1 MSPSFKLAI
10 LAAAVL
16 AHPALGAS
24 IIACPDSKCG
34 SGTTPIVKT
43 VVLGACTAVDGGAG
57 MHYKCTA
64 SSCDVYTDPLCAVS
78 VLSLAVN
85 TPKQF
90 GTTSVYYLY
99 QDLTGAIVGGI
110 IGGLAFIFLIAMWR
124 FHATKTGPFAD
135 GMSFVAWC
143 MCRKPHEVVVNK

>member
-1 MSPSFKLAI
+1 MSPSLKLAI
-10 LAAAVL
+10 LTAAVL
-16 AHPALGAS
+16 AHPALSAS

-34 SGTTPIVKT
+34 TGTAPVVKT
-43 VVLGACTAVDGGAG
+43 VVLGACTVMDSGSGR
-57 MHYKCTA
+57 YKCTA
-64 SSCDVYTDPLCAVS
+64 SSCDLYVDPLCAAS
-78 VLSLAVN
+78 IASLPIN
-85 TPKQF
+85 TPTQF
-90 GTTSVYYLY
+90 LGTDAYYLY

>member
-43 VVLGACTAVDGGAG
+43 VVLGACTATDAG
-57 MHYKCTA
+57 STYYKCTA
-64 SSCDVYTDPLCAVS
+64 ASCDMYGDPLCAVS
-78 VLSLAVN
+78 ALSLPIN
-85 TPKQF
+85 TPVQTPI
-90 GTTSVYYLY
+90 GGVYYLY